1 MTGKVV
7 DPSSIARAPAD
18 AGRDRILGLFDDYG
32 YVVLDGVLGPQDELQ
47 PVLDEF
53 EAALDRLAREWHE
66 NGELSAP
73 FDELDFG
80 QRLIAVVRQTGVR
93 YNDYLNIKVSPNIDS
108 EDAPIHTGPAV
119 FNLLINQRL
128 LDAVEHF
135 IGPEIYSNPVQNVRF
150 KVPERYLAQE
160 DLQDPGTNET
170 IVAATHWHQDQS
182 VVSTEADNTDM
193 LTVWI
198 AVTDASR
205 GNGCLKLAPGSHR
218 NGVALHCGGA
228 RPGIP
233 EALLGEVRH
242 YPEMQAGDVLFMH
255 RCMMHGS
262 LPNLSDGIRVS
273 FDLRYQP
280 IGQPTGRD
288 WVPGFVARS
297 RAHPESEL
305 RDPEEWARLWHDAR
319 ACLAAGTVDLNA
331 GERRFAPDHPWCA

>member
-1 MTGKVV
+1 MNRLSPRG
-7 DPSSIARAPAD
+7 SRLPAD
-18 AGRDRILGLFDDYG
+18 ADRDNILGLFDDYG
-32 YVVLDGVLGPQDELQ
+32 YVVLEGALRPKEDLQ
-47 PVLDEF
+47 PVFDEF
-53 EAALDRLAREWHE
+53 EEALDRLAREWHE

-73 FDELDFG
+73 FDELDFE

-119 FNLLINQRL
+119 FHLLINQRL

-135 IGPEIYSNPVQNVRF
+135 VGPEIYSNPVQNVRF
-150 KVPERYLAQE
+150 KVPERYLE
-160 DLQDPGTNET
+160 REELQDPGTNET

-182 VVSTEADNTDM
+182 VVTTAADNTEM

-198 AVTDASR
+198 AVTDATR
-205 GNGCLKLAPGSHR
+205 ENGCLKLIPGSHKK
-218 NGVALHCGGA
+218 GVALHCAGA

-242 YPEMQAGDVLFMH
+242 YPEMKAGDVLFMH

-305 RDPEEWARLWHDAR
+305 RDPAAWAALWHAAR
-319 ACLAAGTVDLNA
+319 ARLAAGAVDLNS
-331 GERRFAPDHPWCA
+331 GERRFDPAHPWCA